1 MAAVHEAAFPNDP
14 WDEEAFG
21 EMLAQPGVVGFI
33 DERGGVVLLRVVA
46 DEAEI
51 LTIGVTARRRGIGR
65 ALLAA
70 GMAAAREAGAKAM
83 FLEVAA
89 ENVAAL
95 GLYEA
100 AGFAAVGRRPA
111 YYHDG
116 GDAVVLRVWL

>member
-83 FLEVAA
+83 FLEVA
-89 ENVAAL
+89 